1 LIRSISDLDGQRLA
15 ADICIIGSGAAGLTL
30 ASELRDSGLR
40 VIVLSGGPEQ
50 VTARAQALYRTEI
63 AGLRM
68 SGAEDLRF
76 RVFGGSTRRW
86 AGQLLPLVEEDFA
99 VREWVPHSGWPLTL
113 AELAPYYTRASAS
126 LATAPFPQ
134 GARPPWPRELP
145 SIERLTGDEL
155 EGYCS
160 LFMAKPDLARMHHPA
175 LVGSSTVELLL
186 DASATELLGDRSS
199 AIEQVCV
206 RGENGERAHVEARSF
221 VLCAGGLESARILLS
236 AGLGNDHDL
245 VGRFFQEHGGISVPL
260 ERYDARA
267 LGALLGLRRLGGVTR
282 QPYLRAS
289 PALQRARRLP
299 GANATIRF
307 EQPAALVAGKAL
319 FRAVGDRSRRAEA
332 PRNAGIVLRRPGPL
346 IRAAARHFLLR
357 RPAQEGS
364 STPHLTLSTEQMP
377 NPASRVSLS
386 EQRDELGMRRL
397 VVDWRVGELDT
408 KALRA
413 WLEVLAG
420 RLEDAGLASVDVD
433 AAPPLEDPMALS
445 GTLVDAGHHMGTTRM
460 ALRPEDGVVD
470 GECRVFGV
478 ENLFVVSSSVFPT
491 GGTSNPTL
499 TIVALA
505 IRLADRLRGIDSGRG
520 QAMSGAAGAGAG

>member
-1 LIRSISDLDGQRLA
+1 MIRSISDLDGQRLA
-15 ADICIIGSGAAGLTL
+15 GDVCIIGSGAAGLTL

-40 VIVLSGGPEQ
+40 VIVLCGGPEQ
-50 VTARAQALYRTEI
+50 VTARAQALYQTEM

-99 VREWVPHSGWPLTL
+99 AREWVPHSGWPLSL

-126 LATAPFPQ
+126 LGTTPFPQ
-134 GARPPWPRELP
+134 GVRPPWPREMP
-145 SIERLTGDEL
+145 SIERLAGEEL

-160 LFMAKPDLARMHHPA
+160 LFMAKPDLARLHHRA
-175 LVGSSTVELLL
+175 LADARTIDLVL
-186 DASATELLGDRSS
+186 DASATELLSDRSG
-199 AIEQVCV
+199 AIEQVRV
-206 RGENGERAHVEARSF
+206 RGGEGGQAHVEAASF

-236 AGLGNDHDL
+236 AGLGNDRDL

-260 ERYDARA
+260 ARYDARG

-289 PALQRARRLP
+289 PALQRSRELP

-319 FRAVGDRSRRAEA
+319 FRAIGDRSRRAQA
-332 PRNAGIVLRRPGPL
+332 PRNARIALRQPGPL
-346 IRAAARHFLLR
+346 IRAATRHFLLR
-357 RPAQEGS
+357 RPAQES
-364 STPHLTLSTEQMP
+364 ASIPHLTLSTEQLP
-377 NPASRVSLS
+377 NPQSRVSLG

-397 VVDWRVGELDT
+397 VVDWRLSELDT
-408 KALRA
+408 KALRT
-413 WLEVLAG
+413 WLEVLAS
-420 RLEDAGLASVDVD
+420 RLEDAGLATVDVD
-433 AAPPLEDPMALS
+433 AAPPLDDPTALS
-445 GTLVDAGHHMGTTRM
+445 GALVDAGHHMGTTRM
-460 ALRPEDGVVD
+460 APSAEDGVVD
-470 GECRVFGV
+470 PDCRVFGAD
-478 ENLFVVSSSVFPT
+478 NLFVISSSVFPT

-505 IRLADRLRGIDSGRG
+505 IRLADQLRGVTTGRG
-520 QAMSGAAGAGAG
+520 ESVSGTTSAR

>member
-1 LIRSISDLDGQRLA
+1 LIRSISDLDGQRLV
-15 ADICIIGSGAAGLTL
+15 ADVCIIGSGAAGLTL

-50 VTARAQALYRTEI
+50 VTARAQALYETEM

-68 SGAEDLRF
+68 SGAQDLRF
-76 RVFGGSTRRW
+76 RVHGGSTRRW
-86 AGQLLPLVEEDFA
+86 AGQLLPLVEEDFTA
-99 VREWVPHSGWPLTL
+99 REWVPHSGWPLSL

-126 LATAPFPQ
+126 LGTASFPQ
-134 GARPPWPRELP
+134 GARPAWPREMP
-145 SIERLTGDEL
+145 SIERLAGEEL

-160 LFMAKPDLARMHHPA
+160 LFMAKPDLARIHHRA
-175 LVGSSTVELLL
+175 LADASTIDLLL
-186 DASATELLGDRSS
+186 DASATELLGDGAG

-206 RGENGERAHVEARSF
+206 RGCEGERAYVAAASF
-221 VLCAGGLESARILLS
+221 ALCAGGLESARILLS
-236 AGLGNDHDL
+236 AGIGNEHDL

-260 ERYDARA
+260 ADYDARA

-289 PALQRARRLP
+289 PALQHARRLP

-319 FRAVGDRSRRAEA
+319 FRAVRDRSRRADA
-332 PRNAGIVLRRPGPL
+332 PRNARIALRQPGPL
-346 IRAAARHFLLR
+346 IRAATRHFLLR
-357 RPAQEGS
+357 RPAQES
-364 STPHLTLSTEQMP
+364 ASIPHLTLGTEQLP
-377 NPASRVSLS
+377 NPESRVSLS
-386 EQRDELGMRRL
+386 ERRDELGMRKL
-397 VVDWRVGELDT
+397 VVDWRLSELDT
-408 KALRA
+408 KALRV

-420 RLEDAGLASVDVD
+420 RLEDAGLATVDVD
-433 AAPPLEDPMALS
+433 AAPPLDDPMALS

-460 ALRPEDGVVD
+460 AVGPEDGVVD
-470 GECRVFGV
+470 GDCRVFGT

-505 IRLADRLRGIDSGRG
+505 IRLADQLRGVATGCGGPVSD
-520 QAMSGAAGAGAG
+520 AAGAG